1 MENNVKVKMHSHGF
15 IGCIIFDLIM
25 ILTMLLLS
33 THVVFKFVNNNNITL
48 GVFISCLIL
57 YVFAIAYWCYDIM
70 KALRKYFDVKYS
82 FRGFCIKSDVL
93 FRSNQ
98 TTFSGVIIDKKI
110 IDDDYCLLLRN
121 DNKFIVVSVDSNIYY
136 CKNISDII
144 AVDLNPGNM
153 YVPGYLVSKYSDQ
166 GLLYIQIANK
176 YGIFEYEIDQDKWNN
191 IDNPS
196 YTEKIDMSPEVA

>member
-1 MENNVKVKMHSHGF
+1 MENNVKVKMHSHDF
-15 IGCIIFDLIM
+15 IGCIVFALIM
-25 ILTMLLLS
+25 ILTMLFLS
-33 THVVFKFVNNNNITL
+33 AYVVFKFVNNNMTL

-82 FRGFCIKSDVL
+82 FRGFGIKSDVL

-136 CKNISDII
+136 RKNIGDII

-153 YVPGYLVSKYSDQ
+153 YVPGYLVSKYSEQ
-166 GLLYIQIANK
+166 GFLYIQIANK

-191 IDNPS
+191 IDPN